1 MSLFNFKKNH
11 AAAAATRGGQN
22 NTAELA
28 ELALNTIADGVV
40 IVDQR
45 GVIQFANPAAAEMT
59 GYDNPGTIV
68 GLDYQLVIKL
78 ENAEGAP
85 IANDENKLAQALTA
99 NQAMTTR
106 DYLLVAAQSGR
117 KIAVALTCVPAT
129 GLNADRIITFRDIT
143 KELEE
148 AGAQTEFISTASH
161 EMRTPVA
168 SIEGYLGL
176 ALNPQTATIDARAR
190 QYLEAAHASS
200 QHLGHLFKDLLD
212 VTKLDD
218 GRLRV
223 HLVPVEIV
231 SVVREIANAREK
243 DMLPKHLRYSFGTT
257 GAVNNGTQLDPLV
270 YAAVDLDFLREILD
284 NLIEN
289 AIKYTPDGGEIWVNA
304 RGDGDKVLI
313 NVTDTGI
320 GVAAD
325 DLAHIFQ
332 KFYRVDN
339 SQTRQIGGTGLGL
352 YLVKQRVEALNG
364 RVWCES
370 SFGDGST
377 FFVSLPRL
385 TDQEYEKM
393 RLAYENEQAVKAF
406 ANGAAPLSQPGIQAT
421 GAISS
426 AAVQAQAM
434 TQPAVQAPMQPSVS
448 AQAPVLTQ
456 SAATATIGQTQPVVT
471 APVQQPTTAQPKVT
485 PEIIATPEVKS
496 VLEVKATPAA
506 VVPEPV
512 AKPEPIAAPEQPILP
527 PPPAPPISD
536 TPQNL
541 PPTANTPAENSA
553 ASGQVTPNIASAAE
567 TANPLG
573 APVISSAQVSSDI
586 MDQSKEAQ

>member
-59 GYDNPGTIV
+59 GYDNPSTIV

-456 SAATATIGQTQPVVT
+456 PV
-471 APVQQPTTAQPKVT
+471 ASEPKVT
-485 PEIIATPEVKS
+485 PEVIATPEVKS

-506 VVPEPV
+506 VAPEPV

-553 ASGQVTPNIASAAE
+553 ASGQVMPNIASAAK